1 LLTANTQN
9 DSMTDTIISLT
20 TIPPRFN
27 EIGQTLESLLAQT
40 ADIKAIQIWIPK
52 TYRREEFNGYTLP
65 TMPKGVE
72 IMQCEMDYGPATK
85 ILPAARQYSGEDI
98 NIIYCDDD
106 EYYDSGFA
114 KLLIDTSLEKPNQCI
129 AICGKNVESVDYE
142 AHVNAWTFKLYS
154 VLTLEFY
161 RKFYKKKYRVIR
173 PGAGPV
179 DIAQGFGGVLVRPE
193 YFGETAFEIPDI
205 LWTVDDIWLSGQMC
219 KKGVSIYRASDK
231 KMCNQT
237 SSASIDDLTTLNYK
251 GFDRFSA
258 DLRCVNYFRK
268 HHGIWDKR

>member
-1 LLTANTQN
+1 MTGKPPNR
-9 DSMTDTIISLT
+9 SMTDTIISLT
-20 TIPPRFN
+20 TIPSRFN
-27 EIGQTLESLLAQT
+27 EIGPTIESLKAQS
-40 ADIKAIQIWIPK
+40 ADIQAIQLWIPK
-52 TYRREEFNGYTLP
+52 TYRRAEFNGYSLP

-72 IMQCEMDYGPATK
+72 IRQCEFDYGPATK
-85 ILPAARQYSGEDI
+85 VLAAAREYAGEDI

-106 EYYDSGFA
+106 EYYDAGFA
-114 KLLIDTSLEKPNQCI
+114 ELLIDTSRERPDQCI
-129 AICGKNVESVDYE
+129 AICGKNVDSVDYD

-154 VLTLEFY
+154 VLTLELY
-161 RKFYKKKYRVIR
+161 RKYYKRNRRVLR

-193 YFGETAFEIPDI
+193 FFGETAFEIPDI

-219 KKGVSIYRASDK
+219 KQGVSIYRAADK

-237 SSASIDDLTTLNYK
+237 SSAAIDDLTTLNYK

-258 DLRCVNYFRK
+258 DLKCVNYFRK
-268 HHGIWDKR
+268 HYSIWSR